1 MAGNY
6 VFTPA
11 RRAALEKARRASAYN
26 RKGKSRRIYGQSKN
40 RPTGIQGLK
49 RNTIPYARANK
60 RSQTLGFNAGTIIPG
75 TKKRIVIGGYARLES
90 TVRKTAVDRAVD
102 KAAYKYLGKGTKRS
116 KVGKY
121 IRKNAS
127 ITAPAV
133 RVRIAGAETR
143 LGTSRGAG
151 PTVIIRRGKHPTP
164 VNKTRTG
171 LKRYDQASAVRK
183 KKGKSRKQRRKSS

>member
-26 RKGKSRRIYGQSKN
+26 RKGRSRRIYGQTKN
-40 RPTGIQGLK
+40 RPTGMSGLK
-49 RNTIPYARANK
+49 RNTVPYARANK
-60 RSQTLGFNAGTIIPG
+60 RSQTVGFNAGTIIPG

-102 KAAYKYLGKGTKRS
+102 KAAYKYLGKNTKRS
-116 KVGKY
+116 AVGKY
-121 IRKNAS
+121 LRQNVS
-127 ITAPAV
+127 STPPAV
-133 RVRIAGAETR
+133 RVKIGGAETR

-151 PTVIIRRGKHPTP
+151 PTVIIRKGKHPTP
-164 VNKTRTG
+164 VNKTRSG
-171 LKRYDQASAVRK
+171 LKRYDAASQQRK
-183 KKGKSRKQRRKSS
+183 KSGKKRKQRRNS